1 MWSLIISQ
9 HFSKMNK
16 NLILPLSFEVAYDTL
31 EEIAMSRKKEKR
43 VRKIL
48 QILEKNGLGNSRLF
62 KELREEVKGVYEEQK
77 RNSLTEKAW
86 SVKVNL
92 Y

>member
-1 MWSLIISQ
+1 
-9 HFSKMNK
+9 MNK

-31 EEIAMSRKKEKR
+31 EEIAMNRKKEKR

-62 KELREEVKGVYEEQK
+62 KELREEVKGVSKEQK
-77 RNSLTEKAW
+77 EIA
-86 SVKVNL
+86 
-92 Y
+92 

>member
-1 MWSLIISQ
+1 
-9 HFSKMNK
+9 MNK
-16 NLILPLSFEVAYDTL
+16 NLILQLSFEVAYDTL

-62 KELREEVKGVYEEQK
+62 KELREEVKGVSEEQK
-77 RNSLTEKAW
+77 RNSLTEE
-86 SVKVNL
+86 V
-92 Y
+92 

>member
-1 MWSLIISQ
+1 
-9 HFSKMNK
+9 MNK

-43 VRKIL
+43 IRKIL

-62 KELREEVKGVYEEQK
+62 KELREEVKGVSKEQK
-77 RNSLTEKAW
+77 EIA
-86 SVKVNL
+86 
-92 Y
+92 

>member
-1 MWSLIISQ
+1 
-9 HFSKMNK
+9 MNK

-62 KELREEVKGVYEEQK
+62 KELREEVKGVSKEQK
-77 RNSLTEKAW
+77 RNSLTEK
-86 SVKVNL
+86 V
-92 Y
+92 

>member
-1 MWSLIISQ
+1 
-9 HFSKMNK
+9 MNK

-62 KELREEVKGVYEEQK
+62 KELREEVKGVSKEQK
-77 RNSLTEKAW
+77 RNSLTEKVW

>member
-1 MWSLIISQ
+1 
-9 HFSKMNK
+9 MNK

-62 KELREEVKGVYEEQK
+62 KELREEVKGVSKEQK
-77 RNSLTEKAW
+77 RNSVTEK
-86 SVKVNL
+86 V
-92 Y
+92 

>member
-1 MWSLIISQ
+1 
-9 HFSKMNK
+9 
-16 NLILPLSFEVAYDTL
+16 
-31 EEIAMSRKKEKR
+31 MSRKKEKR

-62 KELREEVKGVYEEQK
+62 KELREEVKGVSEEQK
-77 RNSLTEKAW
+77 RNSLTEEVW

>member
-1 MWSLIISQ
+1 
-9 HFSKMNK
+9 
-16 NLILPLSFEVAYDTL
+16 
-31 EEIAMSRKKEKR
+31 MSRKKEKR

>member
-1 MWSLIISQ
+1 
-9 HFSKMNK
+9 MNK

-62 KELREEVKGVYEEQK
+62 KELREEVKGVSEEQK
-77 RNSLTEKAW
+77 RNSLTEE
-86 SVKVNL
+86 V
-92 Y
+92 